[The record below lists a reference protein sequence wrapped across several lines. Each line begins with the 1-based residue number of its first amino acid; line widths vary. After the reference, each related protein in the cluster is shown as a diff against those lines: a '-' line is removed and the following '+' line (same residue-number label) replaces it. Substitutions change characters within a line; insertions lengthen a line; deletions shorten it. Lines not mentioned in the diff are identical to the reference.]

1 MTSVMFTVP
10 GKPQGKARARTYYNV
25 STKKHCSTTPEN
37 TVLYENFIK
46 DRYLQMAK
54 GAFLEREKPVT
65 LRIIARYLPPKS
77 VSKKRKLDM
86 LEGRELPLKKPDMDN
101 IVKVVADALNG
112 VAYHDDTQIALV
124 QAKKCYSAVEGLD
137 VTVEEYR
144 DANSKGTMILLKVKL
159 FEYHDKYMEL
169 GSIPPYAFENFCDMY
184 ESYHELG
191 GNGTGTKMYEEIKDL
206 HLNKKK

>member
-10 GKPQGKARARTYYNV
+10 GKPQGKARARTYYNA
-25 STKKHCSTTPEN
+25 STKKHCSTTPDN

-54 GAFLEREKPVT
+54 GVFLEREKPVT
-65 LRIIARYLPPKS
+65 LR
-77 VSKKRKLDM
+77 
-86 LEGRELPLKKPDMDN
+86 N

-137 VTVEEYR
+137 VTVEEY
-144 DANSKGTMILLKVKL
+144 
-159 FEYHDKYMEL
+159 
-169 GSIPPYAFENFCDMY
+169 
-184 ESYHELG
+184 
-191 GNGTGTKMYEEIKDL
+191 TG
-206 HLNKKK
+206 